1 MKTKYYEISG
11 VTEKDVEK
19 WSGFIDDQIR
29 MFSVLHKGVRTINI
43 IVEFNKLE
51 YIGAKIELF
60 IFNLKHRT
68 KLTIKSCK

>member
-1 MKTKYYEISG
+1 MKTKYYQISG
-11 VTEKDVEK
+11 VTEKDIEK

-29 MFSVLHKGVRTINI
+29 IFSILHKGVRTINI

-60 IFNLKHRT
+60 IFNLKHHT
-68 KLTIKSCK
+68 KLTIKSYK